1 MRAFTFLYETLDR
14 TTSTNA
20 KVAALAAYFRA
31 APPADGAW
39 ALYFLT
45 GRKLKRLVPTAV
57 LWDLALAVSGLPP
70 WLLEHS
76 FAAVGDL
83 AETLALL
90 VDEHRSGP
98 AAPGLALEPWVR
110 ERLLPL
116 KGLRPEA
123 QAAAIRG
130 YWGELQRDERLVLN
144 KLLTAELRVGVSAT
158 LVVRAL
164 AEVAG
169 VGQAVMAHRV
179 MGDWEPSAAFFS
191 GLLQPDTAFD
201 PSRPY
206 PFFLASPLE
215 GPPEALGEAGDWLAE
230 WKWDGIRSQLVRRAG
245 AVYLWSRGEEL
256 ITGRF
261 PEIADAA
268 AALPDGTVIDGEVLA
283 FREGRVLPFS
293 VLQTRI
299 GRQKL
304 SDSVLAA
311 APAVLMAYDLLEDEG
326 ADQRERPLEE
336 RRERLG
342 RRLAGLAPRLQ
353 VSPPHAASDW
363 AVLARLREGSRAEAV
378 EGLMLK
384 RRGSPY
390 RAGRRRGDW
399 WKWKIEPYTID
410 AVLLYAHPG
419 HGRRASLFTDY
430 TFAVWQGGELLPF
443 AKAYS
448 GLSDPEILEL
458 DNWVRRHTRERFGPV
473 RAVEPSQVFELA
485 FEGIAPSPRH
495 KSGVAVRFPRILR
508 WRRDK
513 PASEADTL
521 DTVKSLLRSGPGRA
535 STSAPARAPG
545 AESRD
550 PGSGSR

>member
-1 MRAFTFLYETLDR
+1 MRAFTALYETLDR

-20 KVAALAAYFRA
+20 KVQALVAYFRA
-31 APPADGAW
+31 APPGDGAW

-45 GRKLKRLVPTAV
+45 GRKLKRLVGTPV
-57 LWDLALAVSGLPP
+57 LWDLALAVGGLPP

-90 VDEHRSGP
+90 VDEQGARDT
-98 AAPGLALEPWVR
+98 ADLTLETWVR

-116 KGLRPEA
+116 KGQPPDA

-130 YWGELQRDERLVLN
+130 YWKELRRGERLVLN

-164 AEVAG
+164 AQVAG
-169 VGQAVMAHRV
+169 VAQAVMAHRV
-179 MGDWEPSAAFFS
+179 MGSWEPSAAFFTS
-191 GLLQPDTAFD
+191 VLQPDTVID

-215 GPPEALGEAGDWLAE
+215 GTPESLGEAADWLAE
-230 WKWDGIRSQLVRRAG
+230 WKWDGIRAQLVRRAG
-245 AVYLWSRGEEL
+245 ATYLWSRGEEL
-256 ITGRF
+256 ITERF
-261 PEIADAA
+261 PEIVAAA

-283 FREGRVLPFS
+283 FRDGRVLPFA

-304 SDSVLAA
+304 TESILAE
-311 APAVLMAYDLLEDEG
+311 APAALMAYDLLEDEG
-326 ADQRERPLEE
+326 ADMRERTLNE
-336 RRERLG
+336 RRERLA
-342 RRLAGLAPRLQ
+342 RRLDGFAPILQ
-353 VSPPHAASDW
+353 VSPAHAASDW
-363 AVLARLREGSRAEAV
+363 AALARLRAGSRAEAV

-384 RRGSPY
+384 RLGSPY

-448 GLSDPEILEL
+448 GLSDQEILEL

-473 RAVEPSQVFELA
+473 RAVEPTQVFELA
-485 FEGIAPSPRH
+485 FEGIAPSSRH

-513 PASEADTL
+513 PAAEADTL
-521 DTVKSLLRSGPGRA
+521 DTVRSLLRSKAEGAATGAP
-535 STSAPARAPG
+535 APARG
-545 AESRD
+545 EESPD
-550 PGSGSR
+550 PGPEHR